1 MTLDSTLTL
10 IMAEVLLAMV
20 LAAAAFFFVWRNK
33 RNKETAAI
41 NSFLN
46 QLEDHAL
53 LKNQPLDRLLRET
66 CGFDPRIVRESLQ
79 DVSASER
86 ELMQKVIQLFLQREM
101 LLLNEIDRCIGKLS
115 EPYCQLL
122 SKLANEAKP
131 VNDDNTQ
138 KLEQMNRQLTEQL
151 DTAMQTIDEITN
163 EYTRVFNG
171 HQTELELENSSKK
184 MLQIYQDSI
193 HHLKQSQQN

>member
-1 MTLDSTLTL
+1 MVLDSALTFL
-10 IMAEVLLAMV
+10 MVEVLLAMI
-20 LAAAAFFFVWRNK
+20 LAAAAFIFIWRKK
-33 RNKETAAI
+33 RNKELAAI

-53 LKNQPLDRLLRET
+53 FKNQPLDRLLTET
-66 CGFDPRIVRESLQ
+66 CGFDPGTVRESLQ

-101 LLLNEIDRCIGKLS
+101 LLLNEVDRCIGKLS

-122 SKLANEAKP
+122 SKLANEPKP
-131 VNDDNTQ
+131 GNNENMQ
-138 KLEQMNRQLTEQL
+138 NLERINQQLTQQL

-163 EYTRVFNG
+163 EYTRAFNG
-171 HQTELELENSSKK
+171 SQTEVELENSSKQ
-184 MLQIYQDSI
+184 MLQIFQDSI
-193 HHLKQSQQN
+193 HRLNQPRQD